1 MFNRI
6 IAMAAMLLLST
17 GVLAA
22 GTSIT
27 NFSGSGASVTFTN
40 GGHSDV
46 TAYVGSTGAFETA
59 QGVVSISGTLYVGST
74 LDTGTFQEISVSQ
87 SSFFGTA
94 TNNGLVGRTVQN
106 SETFTS
112 TGGIATNS
120 LSASETGFTGEFSAV
135 GDGFNGT
142 VGSEVGV
149 YSNSSFEN
157 SYTLYG
163 SNSYA
168 DTYSTSSYDL

>member
-6 IAMAAMLLLST
+6 IGAIALLVLST

-46 TAYVGSTGAFETA
+46 TAYAGSTAAFETA
-59 QGVVSISGTLYVGST
+59 PGVVSISGSLYVGST
-74 LDTGTFQEISVSQ
+74 SDTGTFQEISVSN
-87 SSFFGTA
+87 SSFSGTA
-94 TNNGLVGRTVQN
+94 TNDGLVGRTVQH

-112 TGGIATNS
+112 TGGIAVNS
-120 LSASETGFTGEFSAV
+120 LSATEVGVTGEFSAV

-142 VGSEVGV
+142 VGSEVAV